1 MENYY
6 ILKGSF
12 YMNFN
17 LNYEGFEDYLVE
29 KKPMNV
35 CGIDYVFRFEN
46 GYGASVI
53 KAYWTYGGPQDLWE
67 LSVIRFFGKENN
79 DYELDYFTEI
89 TDDACG
95 YETDDGIRKLLAR
108 IKALENPDK

>member
-1 MENYY
+1 
-6 ILKGSF
+6 
-12 YMNFN
+12 MNFK
-17 LNYEGFEDYLVE
+17 LNYKGFDNYLLGKGLVDG
-29 KKPMNV
+29 
-35 CGIDYVFRFEN
+35 GIHYVFRFEN

-53 KAYWTYGGPQDLWE
+53 KAHWAYGGLQDLWE
-67 LSVIRFFGKENN
+67 LAVIKFFGKENA

-89 TDDACG
+89 TDDVCG